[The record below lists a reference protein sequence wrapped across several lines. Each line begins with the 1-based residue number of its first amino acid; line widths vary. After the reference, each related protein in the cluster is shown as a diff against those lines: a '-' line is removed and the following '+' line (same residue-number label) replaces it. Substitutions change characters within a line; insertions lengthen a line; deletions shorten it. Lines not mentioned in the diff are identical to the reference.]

1 MKSLLNVVSETLLQ
15 KTEAM
20 LGTGLLFHA
29 VTGFVLF
36 LLVLVV
42 GKAVKIFLDVAV
54 RKIIA
59 HTHNDLDDKIL
70 EIILERVI
78 AISAVAGIYFGLR
91 ELSEG
96 LTPANTSFVK
106 FLEYSNMTLYLLMAF
121 VLTALGIKIADT
133 LIRHALHNVAEKE
146 SSNFDLAFAPLV
158 NRFVNILVAVIAVIV
173 VLDHFGQNISS
184 LLALLSVGSL
194 AIGLAAQETISNM
207 IAGFV
212 IMLDRPF
219 RLGDRVKIPSGEEGD
234 IYEIGLR
241 STKIVDSDNNLLIVP
256 NSELIK
262 TRIVN
267 YSFPAPAV
275 RVVVEVNVAYG
286 SDIAK
291 VKKILL
297 DLARAHPD
305 VLKDPAPEV
314 NLMKLEETG
323 LQFKLFCRVALFKSQ
338 FATSERLRVQAY
350 EALNKAKIEFAFQR
364 QFVHLRESK
373 RR

>member
-1 MKSLLNVVSETLLQ
+1 MKSLLVVISESLL
-15 KTEAM
+15 KRAEVM

-29 VTGFVLF
+29 VAGLVLF
-36 LLVLVV
+36 LLVLVI
-42 GKAVKIFLDVAV
+42 GKVVKVILDVGG
-54 RKIIA
+54 RKIIT
-59 HTHNDLDDKIL
+59 HTKNDLDDEML
-70 EIILERVI
+70 EIILERVMSVS
-78 AISAVAGIYFGLR
+78 AISGMYFGLR

-96 LTPANTSFVK
+96 LTPVNTSFFK
-106 FLEYSNMTLYLLMAF
+106 FLEYSNATLYVLMAF
-121 VLTALGIKIADT
+121 VLTAMGIKVADT
-133 LIRHALHNVAEKE
+133 LIRHALHTVAAKE

-207 IAGFV
+207 ISGFV

-219 RLGDRVKIPSGEEGD
+219 RIGDRVKIPSGEEGD
-234 IYEIGLR
+234 IFEIGLR
-241 STKIVDSDNNLLIVP
+241 STRIVDSDNNLVIVP

-275 RVVVEVNVAYG
+275 RVGVEVNVAYG
-286 SDIAK
+286 SDVAK

-305 VLKDPAPEV
+305 VLKIPAPEV
-314 NLMKLEETG
+314 NLMKLGETG
-323 LQFKLFCRVALFKSQ
+323 LQFKLFCRVAAFKQQ
-338 FATSERLRVQAY
+338 FPTGEKLRIQAY
-350 EALNKAKIEFAFQR
+350 EAFNKAKIEFAVPQ
-364 QFVHLRESK
+364 QLVHIRERK
-373 RR
+373 R